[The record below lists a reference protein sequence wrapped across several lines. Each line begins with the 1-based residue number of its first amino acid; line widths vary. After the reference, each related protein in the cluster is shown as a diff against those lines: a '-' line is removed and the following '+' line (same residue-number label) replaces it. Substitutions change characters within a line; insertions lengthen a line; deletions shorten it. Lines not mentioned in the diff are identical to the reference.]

1 MGRYKKPPISSWC
14 AMDIPVTLARRGSGR
29 RPSGG
34 RNGGGGRPIGEE
46 IVHRRCHHRYFYN
59 TPGLKGQKS
68 ERGEELEAGLLR
80 TEGHKEARFSGVA
93 VADRVRLGMRT
104 GVVAAS
110 GPKALTRTDGAK

>member
-1 MGRYKKPPISSWC
+1 M
-14 AMDIPVTLARRGSGR
+14 
-29 RPSGG
+29 
-34 RNGGGGRPIGEE
+34 
-46 IVHRRCHHRYFYN
+46 
-59 TPGLKGQKS
+59 
-68 ERGEELEAGLLR
+68 EAGLLR